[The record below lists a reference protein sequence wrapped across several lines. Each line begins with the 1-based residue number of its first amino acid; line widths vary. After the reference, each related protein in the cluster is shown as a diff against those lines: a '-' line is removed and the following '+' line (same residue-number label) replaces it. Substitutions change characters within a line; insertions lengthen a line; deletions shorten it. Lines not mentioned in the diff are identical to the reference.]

1 MAKKI
6 DVVGAVIVRDG
17 MILAVQRGAQQSL
30 PGSWE
35 FPGGKIEPGEDARSA
50 LIRELDEE
58 LLCEITVGEF
68 LTTTSYDYPFG
79 TVVLSTYFCELVS
92 GEPRL
97 TEHSQLRW
105 LAPSELRG
113 LDWAPADVPAVQLIE
128 EKLGG

>member
-1 MAKKI
+1 MH
-6 DVVGAVIVRDG
+6 DG

-128 EKLGG
+128 EKLGE